1 MTLRDKIERLH
12 KIGDLVLFRWMT
24 GKHRV
29 AQSYVMLSMLRFEV
43 LICTKDH
50 IWFSS
55 SAPCLYLDRGRP
67 RIVMKDRDVLTIS
80 SGLRQGMTII
90 PSMLKPDETAT
101 ETRHCRC
108 IEVDETHCPKWLQT
122 KVLAIGNA
130 PVYPL
135 SHIVMPELFRISKNP
150 MSLRPFF
157 SKEMME
163 DIGSVPGDSVQDMLD
178 KFHSK
183 LKMFGTFT
191 DDGYIISNDL
201 IATGGA
207 CVAQAKGLGINGSMV
222 HQVTLNQF
230 RQDMLSRHW
239 KVGPDHLMKPK
250 GTL

>member
-1 MTLRDKIERLH
+1 
-12 KIGDLVLFRWMT
+12 
-24 GKHRV
+24 
-29 AQSYVMLSMLRFEV
+29 
-43 LICTKDH
+43 
-50 IWFSS
+50 
-55 SAPCLYLDRGRP
+55 
-67 RIVMKDRDVLTIS
+67 
-80 SGLRQGMTII
+80 
-90 PSMLKPDETAT
+90 
-101 ETRHCRC
+101 
-108 IEVDETHCPKWLQT
+108 
-122 KVLAIGNA
+122 
-130 PVYPL
+130 
-135 SHIVMPELFRISKNP
+135 

-191 DDGYIISNDL
+191 NDGYIISNDL